1 MRLANRVVL
10 DLISMDH
17 EERQHSDAS
26 VATPTEPI
34 NTGSNTAATSVAS
47 DAKVTALDD
56 GLKYTLTALEAIER
70 FASARRR
77 SPSLRSIQRYCDEGT
92 IRGTK
97 IRTTFGQEWLI
108 NEDSLMTYIGSLP
121 IEAVVASVASDANQ
135 NPIEHEP
142 LNTAPATTNISD
154 ASVAKVTGVAT
165 PVGET
170 RSLAQVLIENAKLL
184 AQNEGKDAVIIE
196 LKEDRSFLREE
207 VVEARKARGDIK
219 EIAKEMLGTLKA
231 IALPRSIPPPTDA
244 HPMQAEIITTTG
256 ESRPA

>member
-1 MRLANRVVL
+1 M
-10 DLISMDH
+10 
-17 EERQHSDAS
+17 EEQERHDSDAG
-26 VATPTEPI
+26 VATQVQPI
-34 NTGSNTAATSVAS
+34 SGGTDTAATSVAS

-70 FASARRR
+70 FANARRR
-77 SPSLRSIQRYCDEGT
+77 PPSLRSIQRYCDEGT

-97 IRTTFGQEWLI
+97 IRTTYGQEWLI
-108 NEDSLMTYIGSLP
+108 NEESLMTYIGLLP
-121 IEAVVASVASDANQ
+121 IEAVVASVATDANQ
-135 NPIEHEP
+135 NAAP
-142 LNTAPATTNISD
+142 LQPLDTTPVSGNVSD
-154 ASVAKVTGVAT
+154 AGVAKVAEVAT

-170 RSLAQVLIENAKLL
+170 RSIAQVLIENARLL

-231 IALPRSIPPPTDA
+231 IALPRSIQSPSDA
-244 HPMQAEIITTTG
+244 HPVQAEIINATG
-256 ESRPA
+256 DSRPA

>member
-1 MRLANRVVL
+1 M
-10 DLISMDH
+10 
-17 EERQHSDAS
+17 EEQERHDSDAG
-26 VATPTEPI
+26 VATRI
-34 NTGSNTAATSVAS
+34 QSSNGSSDPAATSVAG

-70 FASARRR
+70 FAKARRR
-77 SPSLRSIQRYCDEGT
+77 PPSLRSIQRYCDEGT

-97 IRTTFGQEWLI
+97 IRTTYGQEWLI
-108 NEDSLMTYIGSLP
+108 NEESLMTYIGLLP
-121 IEAVVASVASDANQ
+121 IEAVVASVAGDANQ
-135 NPIEHEP
+135 ELAP
-142 LNTAPATTNISD
+142 LQPLSTAPVRSNDSVAG
-154 ASVAKVTGVAT
+154 VAKVEEMAT

-170 RSLAQVLIENAKLL
+170 RSIAQVLIENARLL

-231 IALPRSIPPPTDA
+231 IALPRSVQSPSDA
-244 HPMQAEIITTTG
+244 HPVQAEIIGTTG
-256 ESRPA
+256 ESRPV

>member
-1 MRLANRVVL
+1 
-10 DLISMDH
+10 MDD
-17 EERQHSDAS
+17 ERHDSDAG
-26 VATPTEPI
+26 VATPHQSI
-34 NTGSNTAATSVAS
+34 NLGSDTAATSVAG

-70 FASARRR
+70 FAMAHRRP
-77 SPSLRSIQRYCDEGT
+77 PSLRSIQRYCDEGT

-108 NEDSLMTYIGSLP
+108 NDESLMTYIGSLP
-121 IEAVVASVASDANQ
+121 IEAVVASVAGDANQ
-135 NPIEHEP
+135 HPAPLQP
-142 LNTAPATTNISD
+142 LNTAPVSSNVGD
-154 ASVAKVTGVAT
+154 ASVAKSLELVT

-170 RSLAQVLIENAKLL
+170 RSLAQVLIENARLL

-231 IALPRSIPPPTDA
+231 IALPRSFPSPSDV
-244 HPMQAEIITTTG
+244 HPAQAEIIATTG